1 VNLEY
6 QALISNKTWSLC
18 PRPPHHNVVRNKWVF
33 KIKQKSDGSVDR
45 YKARLVAK
53 GFDQLNGV
61 DYYETFSPVIKPTTI
76 QLVLALAMQFD

>member
-1 VNLEY
+1 
-6 QALISNKTWSLC
+6 
-18 PRPPHHNVVRNKWVF
+18 VF